1 MLCTTCGREN
11 PETSKFCIYCGQPIM
26 SAVFPKKREL
36 EAPIAY
42 IARAVGQRKNSD
54 KTIPTYLGAIPIALT
69 LAITVVFIAIVASM
83 LSDITDMASPEE
95 YDPTQLYADYRDYFL
110 VMIPLDLGFYLF
122 FGIITYFL
130 VKRNN
135 DHFARDAALVSAM
148 SGFVDQVN
156 LKAGLGRTRAPAYG
170 SPWDNQWGTSVTSV
184 GSTPRNPMLWTMVVL
199 LQGVLGA
206 VSIVAVVEYPNAL
219 GVSILASL
227 VSLVLSVMTVYMWY
241 FLMTDNKTHDQS
253 WAQNAESFKISLAR
267 LGYTAGPIMSPSR
280 QPDRSFPLYFVLSII
295 TGVFVFYWWYV
306 LVKDPNEHFRFHAIY
321 EDEMLNVI
329 SNHPSWFSA
338 SASPR

>member
-11 PETSKFCIYCGQPIM
+11 PETSKFCVYCGQPIM

-36 EAPIAY
+36 EGAIAA
-42 IARAVGQRKNSD
+42 IAQAVQKRKD
-54 KTIPTYLGAIPIALT
+54 TDRTIPVYLGAIPIAISAAL
-69 LAITVVFIAIVASM
+69 AIVAVALVAGM
-83 LSDITDMASPEE
+83 VSDIVDMASPED
-95 YDPTQLYADYRDYFL
+95 YDPQQIYEDYRGYFL
-110 VMIPLDLGFYLF
+110 AMVPLEVAFYVF
-122 FGIITYFL
+122 FGIIAYFL

-135 DHFARDAALVSAM
+135 DHFARDAALASAM

-170 SPWDNQWGTSVTSV
+170 SPWDNQWGTSMTSV
-184 GSTPRNPMLWTMVVL
+184 GSKPRNPMLWAMVVL

-206 VSIVAVVEYPNAL
+206 VSIVAMIEYPDVL
-219 GVSILASL
+219 GVSILTSL
-227 VSLVLSVMTVYMWY
+227 VSLVLSVMTIYMWY
-241 FLMTDNKTHDQS
+241 FLMTDNKAHDQS
-253 WAQNAESFKISLAR
+253 WAQNAESFKVSLAR
-267 LGYTAGPIMSPSR
+267 LGYTAGSIMSPPR
-280 QPDRSFPLYFVLSII
+280 QPDRSFALYFVLSII